1 MPGPVPVGLGGAA
14 AADWA
19 GRGGRQIVCAER
31 GFAAA
36 PRGARLAPL
45 LLGVGCCSK
54 SDALEAAKSEE
65 AELVSFSEH
74 CCKNKRVSADITRS
88 FRIYDME

>member
-36 PRGARLAPL
+36 PL
-45 LLGVGCCSK
+45 LLGAGCCSK

-65 AELVSFSEH
+65 AELDSFSEH

-88 FRIYDME
+88 FRIYDMEW